1 VNKTMTI
8 DTVEQASSMSLPIA
22 LDVHSVLL
30 TDEQFYQLCRD
41 NRDLRLEL
49 TAQGEL
55 IIMPPTGSLTGWRN
69 AKIIYRLTAWAEIDG
84 TGLSFDS
91 STGFKL
97 PNGAK
102 RSPDA
107 AWIKL
112 DRWEALNKKEQEGFA
127 PICPDFVVELRSPDD
142 SLSTLQEKM
151 VEYIENGARLGW
163 LIDPKA
169 KRVYVYQPGQ
179 AVEMLENPET
189 VSGDPVLPAFAL
201 GLKEIW

>member
-1 VNKTMTI
+1 MT
-8 DTVEQASSMSLPIA
+8 TETLEQDSLMSLPIA
-22 LDVHSVLL
+22 LDMHSVLL
-30 TDEQFYQLCRD
+30 TDEQFYQLCID

-55 IIMPPTGSLTGWRN
+55 IIMPPTGSLTGYRN
-69 AKIIYRLTAWAEIDG
+69 ARIIYRLTAWAETDG
-84 TGLSFDS
+84 TGMSFDS

-107 AWIKL
+107 AWVRRE
-112 DRWEALNKKEQEGFA
+112 RWEALNKKEQEGFA

-151 VEYIENGARLGW
+151 AEYIENGARLGW
-163 LIDPKA
+163 LLDPKA
-169 KRVYVYQPGQ
+169 KRVYRYQPGQ
-179 AVEMLENPET
+179 DVECLENPET
-189 VSGDPVLPAFAL
+189 VSGEPVLPAFVFS
-201 GLKEIW
+201 LKDIW